1 MVDTFRKGFREVFG
15 MPWNTRSV
23 MDQRLEFVR
32 LALLDGSNRREL
44 CRRFGINPGT
54 GYKWLERHVSGESCC
69 DRSRRPHTSP
79 AQSPAAV
86 EAAVLEVRE
95 RHPAWGARKI
105 HAVLLGKHSDV
116 PCPSTIHAILRRH
129 HRIVPPF
136 GGSRATG
143 RFEREDPNQLWQ
155 MDFKGWSRLG
165 YGMALHPLT
174 VIDDHSRYCLC
185 IAALAGE
192 TGATVKPALEQVFRI
207 HGLPLALYTDNGKPW
222 GDSQNM
228 QWSRFGIWLLKLGV
242 ELIHSRPY
250 HPQGRGKN
258 ERFHRSLG
266 DEVLAFRPLHD
277 LAEAQRAFDRWRH
290 VYNHERPHGG
300 LDHKTPASRYR
311 VSLRPMPRK
320 LPEPEYGEGDIVRRI
335 SSTKGYIAFKGRN
348 WKVPEAFCGETLVI
362 RPKATDGQYG
372 VFFASHPI
380 RHIDLTEPK

>member
-1 MVDTFRKGFREVFG
+1 
-15 MPWNTRSV
+15 

-44 CRRFGINPGT
+44 CRRFGISPGT

-105 HAVLLGKHSDV
+105 HAVLSDKHSDV

-129 HRIVPPF
+129 HRIVPPL

-143 RFEREDPNQLWQ
+143 RFEREEPNQLWQ

-165 YGMALHPLT
+165 NGMALHPLT

-266 DEVLAFRPLHD
+266 DEVLALRPLHD

-300 LDHKTPASRYR
+300 LDHKIPASRYQ
-311 VSLRPMPRK
+311 VSPRPMPRK
-320 LPEPEYGEGDIVRRI
+320 LPEPEYAEGDIVRRI
-335 SSTKGYIAFKGRN
+335 SSTKGYIAFKGRS
-348 WKVPEAFCGETLVI
+348 WKVPKAFCGETLVI
-362 RPKATDGQYG
+362 RPKATDGQYT

-380 RHIDLTEPK
+380 RDINLTEPK